1 MQLFIRYV
9 YVISPSKILYQ
20 ITVNHYAIIQVP
32 EAHFEHIKAHLKTLN
47 LLSVADNWGVWM
59 YALYLFLLT
68 IWWSMHWDE
77 ASACPYTHL
86 EDVIAGKN
94 SPIIALL
101 IICAELA
108 GGLAVF
114 RYIRILWALQLVPTH
129 KNRAY
134 GDCTTDLQARAT
146 STMQRNLIC
155 MERMLSSSY
164 VNF

>member
-1 MQLFIRYV
+1 MQLFITYV
-9 YVISPSKILYQ
+9 YVISSSKVLYQ
-20 ITVNHYAIIQVP
+20 IIVSHYTPYYSSACK
-32 EAHFEHIKAHLKTLN
+32 ANSEHVKVRLKTLN

-134 GDCTTDLQARAT
+134 GDCTTDLQARAANRQC
-146 STMQRNLIC
+146 SEI
-155 MERMLSSSY
+155 
-164 VNF
+164 